1 MAVNVLALGESVYL
15 LFDEPDP
22 LRMAS
27 LPVASIAATMADGGA
42 DDVIKVSKVEME
54 DAECVTQAPAQ
65 DGFIWGVKLCS
76 MLEDA
81 WGTWDERSQE

>member
-1 MAVNVLALGESVYL
+1 MFALRRSVDL

-22 LRMAS
+22 LRIAS
-27 LPVASIAATMADGGA
+27 LPVASMAATMADGGA
-42 DDVIKVSKVEME
+42 DDVIKVSKVEVD
-54 DAECVTQAPAQ
+54 DAECVTQAPSQ